1 MHSRRA
7 PGFASNSPNSS
18 PIPELFANYHGVC
31 KIFVLC
37 SLVSGHFERNIG
49 TTGSGYFALGELP
62 ELSGA
67 KNTVDQVRM
76 CFEAYRDE
84 GWIPPFD

>member
-1 MHSRRA
+1 M
-7 PGFASNSPNSS
+7 
-18 PIPELFANYHGVC
+18 C

-49 TTGSGYFALGELP
+49 TTESGYFALGELP